1 MVGRGLQPLYHPVS
15 HGNPSKFSIEILRR
29 KRKKEGERTPLPL
42 NPRFAIAH
50 PTGEVNPIP
59 VFSTE

>member
-15 HGNPSKFSIEILRR
+15 HGNPSKFPIEILRR
-29 KRKKEGERTPLPL
+29 KRKKREKEPLPL